1 MATQP
6 AEPPGEIPPGPRGEK
21 YLTLFEHLNEL
32 RRRLTISALVLVLT
46 TVVAL
51 VFTREIIEYI
61 TGPARNV
68 DPDFK
73 PIFTELLGFVGAYVK
88 VGLLVGVAAGM
99 PVFLYQMF
107 AFVNPALTGQER
119 KWIVPITLLA
129 SLSFAGG
136 GAFAYFIAWPPALD
150 FLLDFGTDLAEP
162 QIRINN
168 YVDMLTRFV
177 FWSGMVFETPLVL
190 MGLGYL
196 GLVTARRLVRMW
208 RVAVIGSFVI
218 AALIT
223 PSIDPITQT
232 AVAVPL
238 MVLYGLG
245 IALVKLV
252 QDRGPGAAR

>member
-1 MATQP
+1 M
-6 AEPPGEIPPGPRGEK
+6 
-21 YLTLFEHLNEL
+21 
-32 RRRLTISALVLVLT
+32 
-46 TVVAL
+46 
-51 VFTREIIEYI
+51 
-61 TGPARNV
+61 
-68 DPDFK
+68 
-73 PIFTELLGFVGAYVK
+73 
-88 VGLLVGVAAGM
+88 
-99 PVFLYQMF
+99 
-107 AFVNPALTGQER
+107 
-119 KWIVPITLLA
+119 PITLLA